1 MHSTY
6 TLTFKNAIQV
16 FFLVSESLTNAIYVF
31 LLTYSI
37 SSKHVFIAV
46 SDFDARKNHLKPDNS
61 GSIFKGQITTPGKA
75 LQIKFPTSLAKKLV
89 KCPGFVSGRDVEVSI

>member
-1 MHSTY
+1 MLEKFEKKTKNFRHST
-6 TLTFKNAIQV
+6 T
-16 FFLVSESLTNAIYVF
+16 
-31 LLTYSI
+31 LTYSI

-46 SDFDARKNHLKPDNS
+46 SDFDARKNDLKPDNS

-89 KCPGFVSGRDVEVSI
+89 KCPGFVLGGMLKFRFEWRISWSRSCF